1 MKCIWSDT
9 LHKLVTSADSGH
21 AGLRSGACPVTQE
34 GPAAYCGDAEK
45 GTGFGAGAPAA
56 FHLASTRPV
65 TDGSASSQQCGCGGE
80 VDLDLSALK
89 NIYLDRAERYDLQCR
104 AEAFNIFNH
113 PQFGP
118 PDMALGDGT
127 TGVVSTQLNNPGE
140 LQFALK
146 LLF

>member
-56 FHLASTRPV
+56 FHLGSTRPV

-89 NIYLDRAERYDLQCR
+89 NIYLDRAERTICN
-104 AEAFNIFNH
+104 A
-113 PQFGP
+113 GP
-118 PDMALGDGT
+118 KR
-127 TGVVSTQLNNPGE
+127 STSSTIRSSVRQTWPWE
-140 LQFALK
+140 TAQPAWFQRS
-146 LLF
+146 